1 LSSRPAE
8 DFILSDRNSI
18 AVMNF
23 SQDSARGIGT
33 EFTEA
38 PLGCRAVSRGCALL
52 SGFFWQRTANC
63 VVSSIDQKPRKTTN
77 CGGVEAV
84 LKSADA
90 THSISN
96 PMPPVSKRSHLKSKT
111 SHSSTSRSKAKGLR
125 ISIVGAGRM
134 GTALGVALRRAEH
147 QIEVV
152 VTKSAPSARRAA
164 KLIGGG
170 AAGLVERQ
178 PNHAPEAT
186 VSRLVQSDLLLIST
200 PDDALEAVAA
210 RLAGTI
216 RRTGAD
222 RGKAQRFALHTS
234 GAVSSEVLAPL
245 RALGFSV
252 GSLHPLVSVA
262 DAAAVQ
268 DRFRGVHF
276 CVEGDRAAARVA
288 RFLVKELGGRP
299 FTISAEAKPLY
310 HAAAT
315 VSSGHVTALFDVAMG
330 MLRQCGITT
339 QRARQILAPLLQST
353 AANLAAQ
360 SPAQALTGPFARGD
374 VATVGKHLAAMK
386 SKKMAEAA
394 DLYAALGLRA
404 LRLAESTK
412 RNSRSAKDIKKLLSR

>member
-1 LSSRPAE
+1 
-8 DFILSDRNSI
+8 
-18 AVMNF
+18 M
-23 SQDSARGIGT
+23 
-33 EFTEA
+33 
-38 PLGCRAVSRGCALL
+38 
-52 SGFFWQRTANC
+52 
-63 VVSSIDQKPRKTTN
+63 
-77 CGGVEAV
+77 

-96 PMPPVSKRSHLKSKT
+96 PMPAARKRPQLKSKT
-111 SHSSTSRSKAKGLR
+111 SHSSTSRSKAKGFR

-134 GTALGVALRRAEH
+134 GTALGVALRRAGH
-147 QIEVV
+147 HIEVV

-170 AAGLVERQ
+170 AAALAERQ
-178 PNHAPEAT
+178 PNHAPAVT

-216 RRTGAD
+216 RRAGAD
-222 RGKAQRFALHTS
+222 RGKAQRFVLHTS
-234 GAVSSEVLAPL
+234 GAVSSGVLAPL

-262 DAAAVQ
+262 DAAAAH
-268 DRFRGVHF
+268 DPFRGAHF

-288 RFLVKELGGRP
+288 RSLVKELGGHP
-299 FTISAEAKPLY
+299 FTISSEAKPLY

-315 VSSGHVTALFDVAMG
+315 VSSGHVTALFDLAIE
-330 MLRQCGITT
+330 MLQECGLTKR
-339 QRARQILAPLLQST
+339 RARQILAPLLTST
-353 AANLAAQ
+353 AANLGAQ
-360 SPAQALTGPFARGD
+360 SPAEALTGPFARGD

-386 SKKMAEAA
+386 AKKMTEAA

-404 LRLAESTK
+404 VKLAESTK
-412 RNSRSAKDIKKLLSR
+412 RNRRSAKDIKKLLSR